1 MRFPTIT
8 SVFMPVLAAAI
19 AVAWPGTTSAAQAS
33 SGATSAD
40 KNPAHQVH
48 LPVIVRDKHGAPI
61 TDLTASDLSLTD
73 NGHPQTIQTLT
84 QGANAPIM
92 TGLLVDT
99 SRGMARAMDSAH
111 KAAEKFV
118 DAVIPADST
127 GKTPAN
133 QVFLIH
139 FDREVELLEDFTDSR
154 DKLRNDLEQL
164 GPTHAEENTRG
175 PETTDSE
182 GDRRNVRNASTQF
195 YDAIYLAADDLMK
208 PKRGR
213 KALIV
218 FGNGIDAGSKESLNE
233 AIEAA
238 ERVGTPIYTIY
249 FRGDETRNETALPG
263 RRRGGMGGGWPG
275 SGGGWPGGRGGGAR
289 LPEVDGRKIMQE
301 IATRTGG
308 LYFEAKKTA
317 DFAPIYD
324 QVARDV
330 LAQYLVTYIPS
341 HSVSDTA
348 FHKIEIKAAKGDL
361 AVTAPEGYYPA
372 EDDLK

>member
-1 MRFPTIT
+1 
-8 SVFMPVLAAAI
+8 MPVLAAAI
-19 AVAWPGTTSAAQAS
+19 AVAWPLTTYAAQQS
-33 SGATSAD
+33 SGEGATSAD
-40 KNPAHQVH
+40 KNSAHPVE

-73 NGHPQTIQTLT
+73 NGHPQIIQSLT
-84 QGANAPIM
+84 QGNSVPIL

-99 SRGMARAMDSAH
+99 SRGMARAMDSAR

-118 DAVIPADST
+118 DVVIPADAT

-139 FDREVELLEDFTDSR
+139 FDREVELLEDFTGSR
-154 DKLRNDLEQL
+154 DKLHNDLEQL

-275 SGGGWPGGRGGGAR
+275 SGGGWPGGRGGGGGER
-289 LPEVDGRKIMQE
+289 LPQVDGRKIMQE

-348 FHKIEIKAAKGDL
+348 FHKIEIKAAKGDY
-361 AVTAPEGYYPA
+361 AVAAPEGYYAA